1 MNPAL
6 TQDESSPYTRIFG
19 LQLLIISKIVKIA
32 PAAHFR
38 KWGQKMGPGPIIQAP

>member
-1 MNPAL
+1 MNQAP

-32 PAAHFR
+32 ASAHFR
-38 KWGQKMGPGPIIQAP
+38 KWGQRKWGLTP